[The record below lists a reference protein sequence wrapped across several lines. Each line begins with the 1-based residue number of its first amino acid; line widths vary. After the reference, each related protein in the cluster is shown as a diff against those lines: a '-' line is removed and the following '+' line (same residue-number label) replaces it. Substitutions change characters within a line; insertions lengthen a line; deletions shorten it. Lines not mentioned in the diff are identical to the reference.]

1 MQLRGFKF
9 ISNYE
14 KNDMR
19 LPTRKT
25 QYSAGYDIA
34 AAEDVLLAP
43 ASVTLVPTGIKA
55 YMQSDEYL
63 GIHIR
68 SGLSIKKN
76 LSLVNDQG
84 IIDADY
90 FNNNENEGHIFI
102 AIYNH
107 SSQSIPINKGTRIAQ
122 GIFYKYL
129 LADHDENNLFI
140 TRTGGLGSTGQ

>member
-1 MQLRGFKF
+1 MQLRGFKL
-9 ISNYE
+9 ISSYE
-14 KNDMR
+14 NNNIL

-34 AAEDVLLAP
+34 AAEDVILTSSNA
-43 ASVTLVPTGIKA
+43 TLVPTGIKA

-68 SGLSIKKN
+68 SGLSIKNK
-76 LSLVNDQG
+76 LSLVNGQG

-90 FNNNENEGHIFI
+90 FNNSDNEGHIFI
-102 AIYNH
+102 AIFNH
-107 SSQSIPINKGTRIAQ
+107 SSQNIPIAKGTRIAQ

-129 LADHDENNLFI
+129 LADHDEKNIFI
-140 TRTGGLGSTGQ
+140 TRSGGFGSTGK